1 MKIYYYGDI
10 STIKH
15 INVFFHQKLESIQ
28 YKAALP
34 IIEDSIVNFVAFA
47 KFSRFTHLG
56 IYLTL
61 FLQPKDP
68 ALQEMIANY
77 AI

>member
-15 INVFFHQKLESIQ
+15 INDFFHQKLESIQ

-34 IIEDSIVNFVAFA
+34 IIGAMRGTFREQLYHALGFESL
-47 KFSRFTHLG
+47 KSRR
-56 IYLTL
+56 
-61 FLQPKDP
+61 
-68 ALQEMIANY
+68 
-77 AI
+77 

>member
-1 MKIYYYGDI
+1 MH
-10 STIKH
+10 SVL
-15 INVFFHQKLESIQ
+15 NLL
-28 YKAALP
+28 KA
-34 IIEDSIVNFVAFA
+34 EDSIVNFVAFA